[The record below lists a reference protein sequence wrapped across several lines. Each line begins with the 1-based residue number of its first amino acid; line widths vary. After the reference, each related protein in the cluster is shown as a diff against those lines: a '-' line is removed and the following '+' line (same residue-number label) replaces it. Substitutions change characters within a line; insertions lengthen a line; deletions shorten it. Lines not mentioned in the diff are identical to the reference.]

1 MLNSAGEVKIA
12 DFGFATE
19 IKDEQAKR
27 HTVVGTP
34 YWMAPEL
41 VRGTGY
47 DTKARR
53 PATGERVVGCRLPFF
68 HSRVKFERCLKS
80 DSLHT
85 YPCCAPSG

>member
-1 MLNSAGEVKIA
+1 MTNALLLTSLSRNADNILLNSAGEVKIA

-53 PATGERVVGCRLPFF
+53 PATGERVVGCRLPFLPLT
-68 HSRVKFERCLKS
+68 RQI
-80 DSLHT
+80 
-85 YPCCAPSG
+85 